1 MTAIEEATDQTDPT
15 RPALRLPARDIPV
28 PTSVSPQ
35 AQAAIVRGMA
45 AQATHYPEPDDLDGW
60 RALAAATD
68 EAVRGLVGG
77 TLPAFGGE
85 VERIDLD
92 GFPVH
97 VITPT
102 ALAADDRR
110 VYLDIHGGGWISGKG
125 EVCRARGA
133 LTSMS
138 VGARVWAVDYRMPP
152 DHRHPAALDD
162 CLTAYQALL
171 RERRPEEIVVGGSS
185 AGGNLA
191 AALML
196 RARDERLPLPAGLVL
211 STPATD
217 LTEAGDTWQ
226 TNLGLDN
233 VLTGSL
239 TPAIRLYADGH
250 DLRDPYL
257 SPLFGDFTSGFP
269 PTVLASGTRDLLLSD
284 TVRMH
289 RALRAAG
296 VEAELHVFEAAG
308 HGMFLGNT
316 PEDDEKA
323 REIRQFIDRQWARTA
338 G

>member
-1 MTAIEEATDQTDPT
+1 MTATEEASMPTDHT
-15 RPALRLPARDIPV
+15 RPVLHLPARDIPV
-28 PTSVSPQ
+28 PASVSPR
-35 AQAAIVRGMA
+35 AQASIVRGLA
-45 AQATHYPEPDDLDGW
+45 ARPTRYPEPEDLDGW

-68 EAVRGLVGG
+68 AAVRDMVAG

-85 VERIDLD
+85 AERIDLD
-92 GFPVH
+92 GCPVH
-97 VITPT
+97 VLTPPG
-102 ALAADDRR
+102 LAAGDRR

-133 LTSMS
+133 LTSVS

-152 DHRHPAALDD
+152 DHRFPVALDD
-162 CLTAYQALL
+162 CLAAYRALL
-171 RERRPEEIVVGGSS
+171 KERRPEEIVVGGSS

-191 AALML
+191 AALVL
-196 RARDERLPLPAGLVL
+196 RARDEQLPLPAGLVL

-217 LTEAGDTWQ
+217 MTGASDTLR

-233 VLTGSL
+233 VLTGDL
-239 TPAIRLYADGH
+239 TPLIDLYADGH

-257 SPLFGDFTSGFP
+257 SPVFGDFTKGYP
-269 PTVLASGTRDLLLSD
+269 PTVLATGTRDLLLSD

-323 REIRQFIDRQWARTA
+323 REIRQFVERRWDRAAR
-338 G
+338 

>member
-1 MTAIEEATDQTDPT
+1 MQTDHT
-15 RPALRLPARDIPV
+15 RPAVRLPARDIPL
-28 PTSVSPQ
+28 PTSVSPA
-35 AQAAIVRGMA
+35 AQAAIVSGMA
-45 AQATHYPEPDDLDGW
+45 ARATRYPGPDDLDGW

-68 EAVRGLVGG
+68 EAVRAMVGG

-85 VERIDLD
+85 VARIDLD
-92 GFPVH
+92 GLPVH
-97 VITPT
+97 VITPEG
-102 ALAADDRR
+102 LAPGDRR

-133 LTSMS
+133 LTSVS

-152 DHRHPAALDD
+152 DHRYPAALDD
-162 CLTAYQALL
+162 CLTAYRALL
-171 RERRPEEIVVGGSS
+171 DERRPEEIVVGGSS

-196 RARDERLPLPAGLVL
+196 RARAEGLPLPVALVL

-233 VLTGSL
+233 VLTASL
-239 TPAIRLYADGH
+239 APAIQLYADGH

-257 SPLFGDFTSGFP
+257 SPLFGDLAKGFP

-316 PEDDEKA
+316 PEDREKA
-323 REIRQFIDRQWARTA
+323 REIKQFIERQWGRAA

>member
-1 MTAIEEATDQTDPT
+1 MSTDPT

-28 PTSVSPQ
+28 PTSVSPE
-35 AQAAIVRGMA
+35 AQAAIVRGTA
-45 AQATHYPEPDDLDGW
+45 ARATRYPGPEDLDGW
-60 RALAAATD
+60 RELAAATD
-68 EAVRGLVGG
+68 EAVRRMVAG

-102 ALAADDRR
+102 GLADGDRG
-110 VYLDIHGGGWISGKG
+110 VYLDIHGGAWISGKG

-133 LTSMS
+133 LTAVS

-152 DHRHPAALDD
+152 DHRYPTALDD
-162 CLTAYQALL
+162 CLTAYRALL
-171 RERRPEEIVVGGSS
+171 KERRPEEIVVGGSS

-191 AALML
+191 AALVL
-196 RARDERLPLPAGLVL
+196 RARDEQLPLPAGLVL

-226 TNLGLDN
+226 TNLGLDT

-239 TPAIRLYADGH
+239 RPAVQLYADGH
-250 DLRDPYL
+250 DLRDPCL
-257 SPLFGDFTSGFP
+257 SPLFGDFTKGYP
-269 PTVLASGTRDLLLSD
+269 PTLLASGTRDMLLSD

-296 VEAELHVFEAAG
+296 VAAELHVFEAAG

-323 REIRQFIDRQWARTA
+323 REIRQFIDRRWARATR
-338 G
+338 

>member
-1 MTAIEEATDQTDPT
+1 MC
-15 RPALRLPARDIPV
+15 
-28 PTSVSPQ
+28 
-35 AQAAIVRGMA
+35 
-45 AQATHYPEPDDLDGW
+45 
-60 RALAAATD
+60 
-68 EAVRGLVGG
+68 
-77 TLPAFGGE
+77 
-85 VERIDLD
+85 
-92 GFPVH
+92 
-97 VITPT
+97 
-102 ALAADDRR
+102 R
-110 VYLDIHGGGWISGKG
+110 V
-125 EVCRARGA
+125 RGA
-133 LTSMS
+133 LTSVS

-152 DHRHPAALDD
+152 DHRYPAALDD
-162 CLTAYQALL
+162 CLTAYRALL
-171 RERRPEEIVVGGSS
+171 KERRPEEIVVGGSS

-196 RARDERLPLPAGLVL
+196 RARDEQLPLPAALVL

-239 TPAIRLYADGH
+239 LPAIQLYADGH
-250 DLRDPYL
+250 DLRDPCL
-257 SPLFGDFTSGFP
+257 SPLFGDFTKGFP

-323 REIRQFIDRQWARTA
+323 REIRQFVDRQWARTA

>member
-1 MTAIEEATDQTDPT
+1 M
-15 RPALRLPARDIPV
+15 
-28 PTSVSPQ
+28 PTSVSRE

-45 AQATHYPEPDDLDGW
+45 ATATRYPEPDDLDGW

-68 EAVRGLVGG
+68 EAVRGMVGA
-77 TLPAFGGE
+77 LPALGGE
-85 VERIDLD
+85 EERIDL
-92 GFPVH
+92 GGLPVH
-97 VITPT
+97 AIAP
-102 ALAADDRR
+102 AGLAPDDRR
-110 VYLDIHGGGWISGKG
+110 VYLDVHGGAWISGKG
-125 EVCRARGA
+125 EVCRVRGA
-133 LTSMS
+133 LTARS

-152 DHRHPAALDD
+152 DHRYPAALDD
-162 CLTAYQALL
+162 CLTVYRALL
-171 RERRPEEIVVGGSS
+171 EERRPEEIVVGGSS

-196 RARDERLPLPAGLVL
+196 RARDEGLPLPAALVL
-211 STPATD
+211 STPAVD
-217 LTEAGDTWQ
+217 LTESGDTWR
-226 TNLGLDN
+226 TNLGLDP

-239 TPAIRLYADGH
+239 MPAIRLYADGH

-257 SPLFGDFTSGFP
+257 SPLFGDFTNGFP

-316 PEDDEKA
+316 PEDKDKA
-323 REIRQFIDRQWARTA
+323 REIRRFAEREWARA
-338 G
+338 AL